1 MTQHASATKT
11 AGARFKFFGE
21 IISELKKVV
30 WLSRREASYL
40 TLLVLIVSVVAGL
53 VLGLIDLG
61 FARLIEV
68 ILGA

>member
-1 MTQHASATKT
+1 MTQHATATKT
-11 AGARFKFFGE
+11 IGARFKFFGE

>member
-1 MTQHASATKT
+1 MTQHASVTKT
-11 AGARFKFFGE
+11 ASARFKFFGE